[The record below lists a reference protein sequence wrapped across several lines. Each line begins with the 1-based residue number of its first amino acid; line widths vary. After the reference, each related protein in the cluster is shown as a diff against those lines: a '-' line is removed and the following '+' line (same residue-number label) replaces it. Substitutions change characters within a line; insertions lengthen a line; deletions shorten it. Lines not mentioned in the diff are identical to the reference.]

1 MKKAEYLEYQRQL
14 ALQRM
19 AEQER
24 EVASMAGGYMQ
35 HPSLPPG
42 GPGMYNMYNLPPHAY
57 QHQHQHQP
65 HPGLM
70 SQAGG
75 GVAPP
80 GMVPAGLPGYPGYP
94 PHQPPHADMQ
104 QHHQQQ
110 QQQQQQLPP
119 QQAPPPGPEQQHQQP
134 IQPAVTTVTSPNHF
148 NMAGM
153 ASALPQQYMMS
164 PPQHQQPQ
172 HLHQQQMFSQGQP
185 GQPMMQPPMQQQHQP
200 PPPQHQM
207 PQPGAPAESL

>member
-1 MKKAEYLEYQRQL
+1 MRKKKAEYLEYQRQL

-24 EVASMAGGYMQ
+24 EVASKAAGYMQ
-35 HPSLPPG
+35 HPSLPAG
-42 GPGMYNMYNLPPHAY
+42 AGMYNMYNMPQHPY
-57 QHQHQHQP
+57 QHQH

-70 SQAGG
+70 SQGG
-75 GVAPP
+75 GGGAPP

-94 PHQPPHADMQ
+94 PHQPPHTDL
-104 QHHQQQ
+104 QQQ

-134 IQPAVTTVTSPNHF
+134 IQPAVSSVTSPNHF

-153 ASALPQQYMMS
+153 GAALPQQYMMS
-164 PPQHQQPQ
+164 PPQPQPQ
-172 HLHQQQMFSQGQP
+172 HLHQQQMFSP
-185 GQPMMQPPMQQQHQP
+185 GQGMMQQPMQQQQP
-200 PPPQHQM
+200 PQQPQQHQM
-207 PQPGAPAESL
+207 PQPGAPVESLISFD